1 MDILDLGGAAQIW
14 ICESFL
20 YGYHEAWTND
30 QSTSSFYPPQNNEQG
45 QSYCTNIQTLWLE
58 ILTFKLWLEIQNLV

>member
-45 QSYCTNIQTLWLE
+45 QSYCTNIQTL
-58 ILTFKLWLEIQNLV
+58 